1 MQRTY
6 YISPHM
12 HKFSLGKVVGMVP
25 KMPIPTNDD
34 LQFIS
39 AYDILVHGSKTT
51 AMQIGH
57 VTGFSIN
64 AISEYVVKVKWAD
77 GEEYAVHP
85 NHLTVL
91 G

>member
-25 KMPIPTNDD
+25 KMPIPSDDD
-34 LQFIS
+34 LQS
-39 AYDILVHGSKTT
+39 MPAYDILVHGGETT
-51 AMQIGH
+51 TMQIGH
-57 VTGFSIN
+57 VTGFGIN
-64 AISEYVVKVKWAD
+64 TIDEYVVKVKWAN
-77 GEEYAVHP
+77 GKEYAVHP